1 MLTSKLKA
9 LCEELQRCLCP
20 MGKLGHK
27 LGKKYPVSGQNLA
40 DGAQE
45 IQEGTRSVCWKLFVS
60 TCQNFPNLFIGTAE
74 QRWPAVKDPRSFV

>member
-1 MLTSKLKA
+1 
-9 LCEELQRCLCP
+9 
-20 MGKLGHK
+20 MGNLGHN
-27 LGKKYPVSGQNLA
+27 LDRKYPVSGQNLA